1 MRPLL
6 PLLLWPQALAE
17 VRTCNPSA
25 PGGRG
30 TCLTSITGCSFLI
43 MLSYRVVPEGIGLM
57 MCFLSFAARSRKSK
71 LSPPWHFQTVV
82 AKRMQNDETIY
93 SVWKYTRQK
102 DQDMQIQDTVASLHV
117 LNHFQQCKHATM
129 SNIRNHW
136 MEAKPSSWW
145 GDWLEAVHDWWITT
159 RREKL

>member
-1 MRPLL
+1 MLWLRSAHATQVHQEAEAPVWLPSLAVLFSPCYLIGWFQRASALWCAFLVLL
-6 PLLLWPQALAE
+6 PIPEKVSCHLLDTFRQL
-17 VRTCNPSA
+17 
-25 PGGRG
+25 
-30 TCLTSITGCSFLI
+30 F
-43 MLSYRVVPEGIGLM
+43 
-57 MCFLSFAARSRKSK
+57 
-71 LSPPWHFQTVV
+71 
-82 AKRMQNDETIY
+82 AKRLQNDETIY

>member
-30 TCLTSITGCSFLI
+30 ACLTSITGCSFLT

-82 AKRMQNDETIY
+82 CKTFAKRWNYIQCLKIHKTKRSRHANPRYCSKSSRIEPFSTMQACHN
-93 SVWKYTRQK
+93 VQYTK
-102 DQDMQIQDTVASLHV
+102 SLNGGQAFILV
-117 LNHFQQCKHATM
+117 GRLAWGC
-129 SNIRNHW
+129 
-136 MEAKPSSWW
+136 SWLV
-145 GDWLEAVHDWWITT
+145 DYN
-159 RREKL
+159 